1 VNGSFALDVV
11 PCTANIAS
19 ILLPTRQTSS
29 SWSGRRAID
38 LPAAAEGAVVVICG
52 RRGAAQLLL
61 LFDECSCAGPVEFV
75 TRLDELVK
83 LVVEV
88 KALSDKWSVL
98 QLAAEVEAGAH
109 SNHCKDPNSGTQRV
123 IAF

>member
-1 VNGSFALDVV
+1 MEV
-11 PCTANIAS
+11 
-19 ILLPTRQTSS
+19 
-29 SWSGRRAID
+29 
-38 LPAAAEGAVVVICG
+38 
-52 RRGAAQLLL
+52 
-61 LFDECSCAGPVEFV
+61 V

-109 SNHCKDPNSGTQRV
+109 SNHRKDPNSGTQRV
-123 IAF
+123 MPFLSARMYLELRAARLVHHSWSSTL